1 MNQFARIIIL
11 CFICYLLPSC
21 QSFKIPEFV
30 SYDHLNIEKFGFKTT
45 MISAN
50 LNYFNSN
57 STGVILNKTDIDI
70 YINNSLLGHSSQ
82 NFQLKVK
89 SKSNFTIP
97 IKVEI
102 DMKNLL
108 KNTFSSLL
116 NKQVTMRIVGKIKV
130 RKGYFYKTFPIDYS
144 TKQELSLF

>member
-1 MNQFARIIIL
+1 
-11 CFICYLLPSC
+11 
-21 QSFKIPEFV
+21 
-30 SYDHLNIEKFGFKTT
+30 

-57 STGVILNKTDIDI
+57 STAVILNKTDIDI
-70 YINNSLLGHSSQ
+70 YINNTLLGHSSQ

-130 RKGYFYKTFPIDYS
+130 GKGYFYKTFPIDYS

>member
-11 CFICYLLPSC
+11 FFICYVLPSC
-21 QSFKIPEFV
+21 QSFKTPEYI
-30 SYDHLNIEKFGFKTT
+30 SYDHFKIEKLGFKTT

-50 LNYFNSN
+50 LNYYNSN

-70 YINNSLLGHSSQ
+70 YINNTLLGHSSQ

-89 SKSNFTIP
+89 RKSNFVIP

-108 KNTFSSLL
+108 KNAVSSLL
-116 NKQVTMRIVGKIKV
+116 NKQVTLRIVGKIRV
-130 RKGYFYKTFPIDYS
+130 GKGSFYKTFPIDYT
-144 TKQELSLF
+144 TKEELSLF